1 MYSVAGV
8 RPLSYTILLEEVLA
22 EKKCPQKPTS
32 YPGAFSMRLDYT
44 RLRVRTGEKLEKA
57 LEKAA
62 HVATKYFK
70 IASYESVWQGG
81 VAN

>member
-1 MYSVAGV
+1 
-8 RPLSYTILLEEVLA
+8 
-22 EKKCPQKPTS
+22 
-32 YPGAFSMRLDYT
+32 MRLDYT
-44 RLRVRTGEKLEKA
+44 RLRVGIGEKLEKA

-81 VAN
+81 VVWWPIVIIVFFGKIKNIHA